1 MTLCPIKNHS
11 SIEIMTNIFR
21 NYISKWCVPII
32 IITDQEKSFSSEIA
46 NDFYKLMGIKKNRT
60 VAHRPEADG
69 QSEAYV
75 KVVSNVMA
83 ALFTTY
89 MRGDRIAHPSP
100 YFVPHSPHLALP
112 LSPILCLCS
121 HETRGESDRDYPPH
135 HVQTL

>member
-1 MTLCPIKNHS
+1 MILIEGFSKYVTLCPIKNHS

-83 ALFTTY
+83 ALFTKTKSRFF
-89 MRGDRIAHPSP
+89 MI
-100 YFVPHSPHLALP
+100 
-112 LSPILCLCS
+112 
-121 HETRGESDRDYPPH
+121 
-135 HVQTL
+135 